1 MWHYTRS
8 AAPAAGL
15 RRMGNGGARGNRLIM
30 PCLQTLNPPAQ
41 DFRTMTLPENDT
53 SRLDAISA
61 AATEVAAQNVADL
74 LAMAICHRPDEPALV
89 VCDKRSWLNV
99 VLTEAYRQA
108 LPDAA
113 FIDFDDVTPDAV
125 LAAFADL
132 PAGSLV
138 VLIQSTSFRLEAFR
152 IRIELF
158 KRGLKVIEHV
168 HLSRMPGVQGLH
180 YIASLAYDPAYYRG
194 VGHALKA
201 RIDKARHGMVDSGGE
216 QLVFASPFESAKL
229 NIGDYRGM
237 NNIGGQFP
245 LGEVFTEAQDLEAVN
260 GRVRIFVF
268 GDTHFMVNRPDTPIT
283 LIIEKGR
290 VTGTEHATPE
300 FTAMLEIIRA
310 HEGEVWVRELGFGMN
325 RAFSREQLVNDIG
338 TYERMCGIHL
348 SLGAKH
354 GVYTKPQFKR
364 KDARYHVDIFAVT
377 EAVYLD
383 DERVYADGAWTVEPV
398 AFS

>member
-1 MWHYTRS
+1 MT
-8 AAPAAGL
+8 
-15 RRMGNGGARGNRLIM
+15 
-30 PCLQTLNPPAQ
+30 PP
-41 DFRTMTLPENDT
+41 DTDT
-53 SRLDAISA
+53 SRLDAINA
-61 AATEVAAQNVADL
+61 AATDVAASNVADL
-74 LAMAICHRPDEPALV
+74 LALAICHRPDEPALV

-99 VLTEAYRQA
+99 VLTEAYRRA
-108 LPDAA
+108 LPQADV
-113 FIDFDDVTPDAV
+113 IDFDEVTPDTV
-125 LAAFADL
+125 LAAFAQL

-201 RIDKARHGMVDSGGE
+201 RIDRARHGMLESGGE

-229 NIGDYRGM
+229 NIGDYSGM

-268 GDTHFMVNRPDTPIT
+268 GDTHFMVNRPESPIT

-290 VTGTEHATPE
+290 VTGTENATPA
-300 FTAMLEIIRA
+300 FLDMLDIIRA

-325 RAFSREQLVNDIG
+325 RAFSRELLVNDIG

-383 DERVYADGAWTVEPV
+383 DERVYQNGAWQVQPD
-398 AFS
+398 